1 MSYVVARMAKYKSGQ
16 LTAIYNHNERIF
28 KNHSNKEI
36 DVEKSH
42 LNYELTNRDQAQNY
56 HKQIKEHINE
66 NRLSTRGVR
75 KDAILCNEWII
86 TSDKTFF
93 NSLDEKQTREFFDTA
108 KDYFAEKYGDA
119 NIAYA
124 RVHLDESTPHMH
136 LGIVPMKNG
145 KLSSKALFGNKE
157 KLVAIQDELPKYLNE
172 HGFNLQRGEIGS
184 KKKHLETA
192 EFKEK
197 QRLLDNADRK
207 LADKHEEL
215 KAKEWDAVGDLKQYE
230 LEKQSLAES
239 IEDIKDIE
247 LLQLDRIQKE
257 DLVKQSFDGKL
268 KMDKETYN
276 RLFQTASKHASS
288 NAELKRDLVKA
299 QSQNNH
305 LSRELL
311 NHRKTAE
318 KNIKLSQENRKLK
331 DKVKMLDEQVK
342 ILNKSLSVWKEKA
355 KEFMPKQVYRETL
368 SIINTLNP
376 IGLAKTA
383 IRQVK
388 KMVDSNS

>member
-1 MSYVVARMAKYKSGQ
+1 
-16 LTAIYNHNERIF
+16 
-28 KNHSNKEI
+28 
-36 DVEKSH
+36 
-42 LNYELTNRDQAQNY
+42 
-56 HKQIKEHINE
+56 
-66 NRLSTRGVR
+66 
-75 KDAILCNEWII
+75 
-86 TSDKTFF
+86 
-93 NSLDEKQTREFFDTA
+93 
-108 KDYFAEKYGDA
+108 
-119 NIAYA
+119 
-124 RVHLDESTPHMH
+124 
-136 LGIVPMKNG
+136 
-145 KLSSKALFGNKE
+145 
-157 KLVAIQDELPKYLNE
+157 
-172 HGFNLQRGEIGS
+172 
-184 KKKHLETA
+184 
-192 EFKEK
+192 
-197 QRLLDNADRK
+197 
-207 LADKHEEL
+207 
-215 KAKEWDAVGDLKQYE
+215 
-230 LEKQSLAES
+230 
-239 IEDIKDIE
+239 